1 MKGVFMQSDT
11 PREVSKLERNFE
23 RWSIPFGNLLVSIFH
38 RLALFAIGM
47 ATVWS
52 AGDAFVT
59 MFQKGF
65 ATIGELI
72 LLFIYLEIGAMI
84 GVYFKTNRMPVRF
97 LIAVAITAVTRLII
111 DIVSTNHEANMQ
123 ILIMAGAILLLA
135 FSSAIIQ
142 YSSTTFPD
150 KVDPS

>member
-1 MKGVFMQSDT
+1 MQPDST
-11 PREVSKLERNFE
+11 REVTNIERTFE
-23 RWSIPFGNLLVSIFH
+23 RWSISFGNLLVSIFH
-38 RLALFAIGM
+38 RLALFAIGL

-52 AGDAFVT
+52 AGDAFIT

-65 ATIGELI
+65 ATVGELI

-111 DIVSTNHEANMQ
+111 DIVSTNHEANLQ
-123 ILIMAGAILLLA
+123 VLIMAGAILLLA
-135 FSSAIIQ
+135 FSTAMIQ
-142 YSSTTFPD
+142 FASSKFPD
-150 KVDPS
+150 KLDPS

>member
-1 MKGVFMQSDT
+1 MHTKWSWK
-11 PREVSKLERNFE
+11 RLKIERTFE
-23 RWSIPFGNLLVSIFH
+23 RWSISFGNLLVSIFH
-38 RLALFAIGM
+38 RLALFAIGL

-52 AGDAFVT
+52 AGDAFIT

-65 ATIGELI
+65 ATVGELI

-111 DIVSTNHEANMQ
+111 DIVSTNHEANLQ
-123 ILIMAGAILLLA
+123 VLIMAGAILLLA
-135 FSSAIIQ
+135 FSTAMIQ
-142 YSSTTFPD
+142 FASSKFPD
-150 KVDPS
+150 KLDPS

>member
-1 MKGVFMQSDT
+1 MQPDST
-11 PREVSKLERNFE
+11 REVTNIERTFE
-23 RWSIPFGNLLVSIFH
+23 RWSISFGNLLVSVFH
-38 RLALFAIGM
+38 RLALFAIGL

-52 AGDAFVT
+52 AGDAFIA

-65 ATIGELI
+65 ATVGELI

-111 DIVSTNHEANMQ
+111 DIVSTNHEANLQ
-123 ILIMAGAILLLA
+123 VLIMAGAILLLA
-135 FSSAIIQ
+135 FSTAIIQ
-142 YSSTTFPD
+142 FASSRFPD
-150 KVDPS
+150 KLDPS

>member
-1 MKGVFMQSDT
+1 MESDST
-11 PREVSKLERNFE
+11 REVTNIERTFE
-23 RWSIPFGNLLVSIFH
+23 RWSISFGNLLVSVFH
-38 RLALFAIGM
+38 RLALFAIGL

-52 AGDAFVT
+52 AGDAFIA

-65 ATIGELI
+65 ATVGELI

-111 DIVSTNHEANMQ
+111 DIVSTNHEANLQ
-123 ILIMAGAILLLA
+123 VLIMAGAILLLA
-135 FSSAIIQ
+135 FSTAIIQ
-142 YSSTTFPD
+142 FASSRFPD
-150 KVDPS
+150 KLDPS

>member
-1 MKGVFMQSDT
+1 MESDST
-11 PREVSKLERNFE
+11 REVTNIERTFE
-23 RWSIPFGNLLVSIFH
+23 RWSISFGNLLVSVFH
-38 RLALFAIGM
+38 RLALFAIGL

-52 AGDAFVT
+52 AGDAFIA

-65 ATIGELI
+65 ATVGELI

-111 DIVSTNHEANMQ
+111 DIVSTNHEANLQ
-123 ILIMAGAILLLA
+123 VLIMAGAILLLA
-135 FSSAIIQ
+135 FSTSIIQ
-142 YSSTTFPD
+142 FASSRFPD
-150 KVDPS
+150 KLDPS

>member
-1 MKGVFMQSDT
+1 MQPDST
-11 PREVSKLERNFE
+11 REVTNIERTFE
-23 RWSIPFGNLLVSIFH
+23 RWSISFGNLLVSIFH
-38 RLALFAIGM
+38 RLAFFAIGL

-52 AGDAFVT
+52 AGDAFIT

-65 ATIGELI
+65 ATVGELI

-111 DIVSTNHEANMQ
+111 DIVSTNHEANLQ
-123 ILIMAGAILLLA
+123 VLIMAGAILLLA
-135 FSSAIIQ
+135 FSTAMIQ
-142 YSSTTFPD
+142 FASSKFPD
-150 KVDPS
+150 KLDPS

>member
-1 MKGVFMQSDT
+1 MQPDST
-11 PREVSKLERNFE
+11 REVTNIERTFE
-23 RWSIPFGNLLVSIFH
+23 RWSISFGNLLVSVFH
-38 RLALFAIGM
+38 RLALFAIGL

-52 AGDAFVT
+52 AGDAFIA

-65 ATIGELI
+65 ATVGELI

-111 DIVSTNHEANMQ
+111 DIVSTNHEANLQ
-123 ILIMAGAILLLA
+123 VLIMAGAILLLA
-135 FSSAIIQ
+135 FSTAMIQ
-142 YSSTTFPD
+142 FASSKFPD
-150 KVDPS
+150 KLDPS

>member
-1 MKGVFMQSDT
+1 MESDSS
-11 PREVSKLERNFE
+11 REVTNIERTFE
-23 RWSIPFGNLLVSIFH
+23 RWSISFGNLLVSIFH
-38 RLALFAIGM
+38 RLALFAIGL

-52 AGDAFVT
+52 AGDAFIT

-65 ATIGELI
+65 ATVGELI

-111 DIVSTNHEANMQ
+111 DIVSTNHEANLQ
-123 ILIMAGAILLLA
+123 VLIMAGAILLLA
-135 FSSAIIQ
+135 FSTAMIQ
-142 YSSTTFPD
+142 FASSKFPD
-150 KVDPS
+150 KLDPS

>member
-1 MKGVFMQSDT
+1 MESDST
-11 PREVSKLERNFE
+11 REVTNIERTFE
-23 RWSIPFGNLLVSIFH
+23 RWSISFGNLLVSVFH
-38 RLALFAIGM
+38 RLALFAIGL

-52 AGDAFVT
+52 AGGAFIA

-65 ATIGELI
+65 ATVGELI

-111 DIVSTNHEANMQ
+111 DIVSTNHEANLQ
-123 ILIMAGAILLLA
+123 VLIMAGAILLLA
-135 FSSAIIQ
+135 FSTAIIQ
-142 YSSTTFPD
+142 FASSRFPD
-150 KVDPS
+150 KLDPS

>member
-1 MKGVFMQSDT
+1 MQPDST
-11 PREVSKLERNFE
+11 REVTNIERTFE
-23 RWSIPFGNLLVSIFH
+23 RWSISFGNLLVSIFH
-38 RLALFAIGM
+38 RLALFAIGL

-52 AGDAFVT
+52 AGDAFIA

-65 ATIGELI
+65 ATVGELI

-111 DIVSTNHEANMQ
+111 DIVSTNHEANLQ
-123 ILIMAGAILLLA
+123 VLIMAGAILLLA
-135 FSSAIIQ
+135 FSTAMIQ
-142 YSSTTFPD
+142 FASSKFPD
-150 KVDPS
+150 KLDPS

>member
-1 MKGVFMQSDT
+1 MESDST
-11 PREVSKLERNFE
+11 REVTNIERTFE
-23 RWSIPFGNLLVSIFH
+23 RWSISFGNLLVSVFH
-38 RLALFAIGM
+38 RLALFAIGL

-52 AGDAFVT
+52 AGDAFIT

-65 ATIGELI
+65 ATVGELI

-111 DIVSTNHEANMQ
+111 DIVSTNHEANLQ
-123 ILIMAGAILLLA
+123 VLIMAGAILLLA
-135 FSSAIIQ
+135 FSTAIIQ
-142 YSSTTFPD
+142 FASSRFPD
-150 KVDPS
+150 KLDPS

>member
-1 MKGVFMQSDT
+1 MESDST
-11 PREVSKLERNFE
+11 REVTNIERTFE
-23 RWSIPFGNLLVSIFH
+23 RWSISFGNLLVSIFH
-38 RLALFAIGM
+38 RLALFAIGL

-52 AGDAFVT
+52 AGDAFIA

-65 ATIGELI
+65 ATVGELI

-111 DIVSTNHEANMQ
+111 DIVSTNHEANLQ
-123 ILIMAGAILLLA
+123 VLIMAGAILLLA
-135 FSSAIIQ
+135 FSTAIIQ
-142 YSSTTFPD
+142 FASSRFPD
-150 KVDPS
+150 KLDPS